1 MGKVNCFVGNN
12 SRVESVEYVR
22 NEISNQ
28 IQVPNLNF
36 LIGSGCSSY
45 LLDQKEMG
53 IPVMRQ
59 MYLDF
64 FSEYPDF
71 RVGNK
76 RINGLFNNNL
86 EKMIEFL
93 LSCVIVHD
101 HIQVDEDIFGRI
113 AEIKNFI
120 RSKVIKGT
128 ECPEILSVYKKFLI
142 KCIMKGRK
150 NPVNLFTTNYDVYL
164 ESALDDLGYFYSN
177 GFSGTYKR
185 KYNPLVFQYS
195 YVESMNLS
203 KDVWNRVENYFNL
216 FKVHGSITWVKENN
230 EILERDYNY
239 VNSEADIMIYPTPM
253 KDRTTLMVPYSDL
266 FRQMQGILLNPNSVL
281 ITLGYSFSDEH
292 INRIILNNLAIPS
305 FKLIIFGDSDNI
317 KLLRSFDDP
326 RIINIYSD
334 EKIHYFNNFV
344 DLILPEPQEE
354 VEQYPKMVDIASAIA
369 HNQKNTDGSG
379 NE

>member
-1 MGKVNCFVGNN
+1 
-12 SRVESVEYVR
+12 
-22 NEISNQ
+22 
-28 IQVPNLNF
+28 
-36 LIGSGCSSY
+36 
-45 LLDQKEMG
+45 
-53 IPVMRQ
+53 
-59 MYLDF
+59 
-64 FSEYPDF
+64 
-71 RVGNK
+71 
-76 RINGLFNNNL
+76 
-86 EKMIEFL
+86 
-93 LSCVIVHD
+93 
-101 HIQVDEDIFGRI
+101 
-113 AEIKNFI
+113 
-120 RSKVIKGT
+120 
-128 ECPEILSVYKKFLI
+128 
-142 KCIMKGRK
+142 
-150 NPVNLFTTNYDVYL
+150 
-164 ESALDDLGYFYSN
+164 
-177 GFSGTYKR
+177 
-185 KYNPLVFQYS
+185 
-195 YVESMNLS
+195 
-203 KDVWNRVENYFNL
+203 
-216 FKVHGSITWVKENN
+216 
-230 EILERDYNY
+230 
-239 VNSEADIMIYPTPM
+239 M